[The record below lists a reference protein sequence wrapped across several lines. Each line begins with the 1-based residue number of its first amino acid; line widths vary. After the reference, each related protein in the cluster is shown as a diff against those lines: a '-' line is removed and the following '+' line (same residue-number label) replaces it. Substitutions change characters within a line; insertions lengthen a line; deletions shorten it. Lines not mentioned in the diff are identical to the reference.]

1 TRRMGPTRE
10 EYLLSLLVR
19 HPKAMPDLLASAPD
33 EAADVFT
40 DAFHRAIWDTLV
52 MLAKDETAYLD
63 TDAVR
68 ENLPDILAENV
79 EQLLVCTEKQETW
92 YVGQIVAEAE
102 TLLRNVLHDYAKVRI
117 EESRGLLEDAQAN
130 GDPEMMRYYAAEM
143 TRLTELLKLYPPRS
157 SIFRDLRSPRA

>member
-1 TRRMGPTRE
+1 
-10 EYLLSLLVR
+10 
-19 HPKAMPDLLASAPD
+19 MPDLLATAPN

-40 DAFHRAIWDTLV
+40 DAFHRAIWDTLRILV
-52 MLAKDETAYLD
+52 DDETAYLD

-68 ENLPDILAENV
+68 ERLPDVLAENLDR
-79 EQLLVCTEKQETW
+79 LLGYTEKQETW
-92 YVGQIVAEAE
+92 YAGQIVAEAE
-102 TLLRNVLHDYAKVRI
+102 TLLRNLLHDYAKGRI
-117 EESRGLLEDAQAN
+117 EESRALLEDAQAN